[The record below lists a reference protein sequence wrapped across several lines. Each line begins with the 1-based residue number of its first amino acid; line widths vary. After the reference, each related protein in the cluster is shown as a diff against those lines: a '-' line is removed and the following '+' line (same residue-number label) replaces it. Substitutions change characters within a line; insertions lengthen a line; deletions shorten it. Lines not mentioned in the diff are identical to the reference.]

1 MILTAAGAWAAGL
14 GLGAMWPGA
23 GWWWLGAGVVALMAM
38 GVQRKI
44 AKPQAA
50 LWLIALGLTAASWW
64 TPGSCGLG
72 SWGHMSLARYLGDK
86 SVLMDV
92 TGLVVDGPVVD
103 TEAAEGL
110 GRFVFFKPRTRWVIA
125 VEKVHVS
132 GNHHGLPED
141 GHPGL
146 GGQSEINSGGRL
158 LMSLSEV
165 DTRWEIGDRV
175 RCQGWAAGLGE
186 AMNPGEHNSAA
197 TFAREGIVGRLWLRD
212 RGNARLVEAAGRW
225 SWRAM
230 RARWVE
236 RAQTALNAGFAAAP
250 GLAKPQAAGEGEAMA
265 FIDALVLGQRRGE
278 LEDVYPAF
286 RLTGL
291 AHALS
296 ISGLHVGLVAMVAW
310 AGALIL
316 TGRPRW
322 AAVASLLAVPG
333 YVWMVPWDVPIVRA
347 GFMTG
352 ICCVGLT
359 WGRRWLSAAI
369 LGWIGLIWL
378 VIRPGDL
385 FDAGFQLSYGIV
397 AALLL
402 WTEPMARW
410 MLPARMWSAEEE
422 TGWWAVRRW
431 LAQYVSVGLVA
442 WLAAMPIVAYQFGM
456 VNPLAAVVGVVMLP
470 MLAGM
475 LWLGLGKVVVGLIWP
490 AAGAAMG
497 GAVLM
502 AGRWCVDAVTW
513 ISHQPGV
520 ALDVPRPGGVWTL
533 AALAVTAAVLSGR
546 FARRY
551 AALGACGIVLGIGLY
566 AGTAKPQAAI
576 LECTA
581 LAVGDG
587 SCFVIRSHNRTWLFD
602 CGSGQRRN
610 VGERVIAPALKAMG
624 VEGIDTLVISHG
636 DFDHFS
642 GTLEVCDAMPVRR
655 IVTSDA
661 VLREADEQPHGAT
674 AALVRGLRERR
685 LPIQTAAIGWRDQ
698 LGDANVETLWPP
710 AADQHITF
718 KTSND
723 GSLVMRF
730 TVNTPAGPR
739 RLMMNGDIQ
748 GVAMSLLAERGIDVS
763 ADVTDLPHHGSFPP
777 GVLDWLRRVHPRIV
791 LQSTGP
797 RKLNWDKWAG
807 HTDGMMRLITARLGA
822 VTVRLND
829 AGNWSTSHFAGTG
842 ETENPLENPP
852 DNSNDSS
859 ANALP

>member
-1 MILTAAGAWAAGL
+1 M
-14 GLGAMWPGA
+14 
-23 GWWWLGAGVVALMAM
+23 MAM
-38 GVQRKI
+38 GVGIKI

-50 LWLIALGLTAASWW
+50 GATRSLWLIALGLTGAAW
-64 TPGSCGLG
+64 TPGSGGLG
-72 SWGHMSLARYLGDK
+72 SWGRVSLERYLGDA

-92 TGLVVDGPVVD
+92 TGVVVDGPVVD

-132 GNHHGLPED
+132 GNHHGLTAPGTD
-141 GHPGL
+141 GHPVL
-146 GGQSEINSGGRL
+146 GEQRVHGRL
-158 LMSLSEV
+158 LVSLSEV
-165 DTRWEIGDRV
+165 DTRWGIGDRV
-175 RCQGWAAGLGE
+175 RWQGWVTGLGE
-186 AMNPGEHNSAA
+186 TMNPGEHDSAA
-197 TFAREGIVGRLWLRD
+197 TFRREGIVGRLWLRE
-212 RGNARLVEAAGRW
+212 RGNARLVAAAEWW

-236 RAQTALNAGFAAAP
+236 RAQIALNDGIAPAP
-250 GLAKPQAAGEGEAMA
+250 GSTPGSSAKPQAAPGSEGDGDAIA
-265 FIDALVLGQRRGE
+265 FMDALVLGQRRGE

-296 ISGLHVGLVAMVAW
+296 ISGLHVGLVAMAAW
-310 AGALIL
+310 AGTLIL
-316 TGRPRW
+316 TSRPRW
-322 AAVASLLAVPG
+322 AAAAALLAVTG
-333 YVWMVPWDVPIVRA
+333 YVWMVPWQVPVIRS

-352 ICCVGLT
+352 MCCVGLT
-359 WGRRWLSAAI
+359 WGRRWRSAAI

-402 WTEPMARW
+402 WTGPMARW

-422 TGWWAVRRW
+422 PAWWAARRW

-442 WLAAMPIVAYQFGM
+442 WLVAMPIVAYQFGM

-475 LWLGLGKVVVGLIWP
+475 LWLGLAKVVVGLIWP
-490 AAGAAMG
+490 AGGAAMG

-502 AGRWCVDAVTW
+502 VGRWCVDAVTW

-520 ALDVPRPGGVWTL
+520 AMDVPRPGGVWTL

-551 AALGACGIVLGIGLY
+551 AALGACVGVLGVGLY
-566 AGTAKPQAAI
+566 AGSAKPPPQAAKM
-576 LECTA
+576 ECTS

-587 SCFVIRSHNRTWLFD
+587 SCFVIRSGDATWLFD

-610 VGERVIAPALKAMG
+610 VGKRVVVPAMKAMG
-624 VEGIDTLVISHG
+624 IDRIDTLVISHG

-655 IVTSDA
+655 IVTIDA
-661 VLREADEQPHGAT
+661 VLGEADELSYGAT
-674 AALVRGLRERR
+674 AALIHGLRDRHV
-685 LPIQTAAIGWRDQ
+685 PIQTAAIGWRDQ
-698 LGDANVETLWPP
+698 FGDVNVETLWPP
-710 AADQHITF
+710 PPEDRITF
-718 KTSND
+718 KTNND

-748 GVAMSLLAERGIDVS
+748 GVAMSMLAERGIDIS
-763 ADVTDLPHHGSFPP
+763 AEVTDLPHHGSFPP
-777 GVLDWLRRVHPRIV
+777 GVLNWLRRVHPRIV

-822 VTVRLND
+822 VTVRLNHD
-829 AGNWSTSHFAGTG
+829 GHWSTSHFAGTA
-842 ETENPLENPP
+842 ETDNPLEN
-852 DNSNDSS
+852 SNDSP